1 MPRFALACAGA
12 ALAGLVLAGCQ
23 SAPPAPAPTPTFT
36 CTPEAGGDPFPC
48 SQFQHDE
55 MVAKDALYAEAEA
68 VYRRFLAEDVRIMR
82 AGGVSEPTKVLL
94 ETTTGAFL
102 DGSLADYR
110 QFVHDG
116 THAEG
121 SEPRLVSLTRLPG
134 VSLGGSEVA
143 MRACQDGRSLRF
155 LQDGLEVG
163 RGQLVEG
170 KVFFSRVRGSLKIWS
185 SDGGKVETC
194 A

>member
-12 ALAGLVLAGCQ
+12 ALAGLALAGCQ

-55 MVAKDALYAEAEA
+55 MVAKDALYTEAEA

-102 DGSLADYR
+102 EDALLDYR
-110 QFVHDG
+110 QLKRDG
-116 THAEG
+116 TTARGEDPDLVWVRREPGKSKMG
-121 SEPRLVSLTRLPG
+121 SQ
-134 VSLGGSEVA
+134 VA
-143 MRACQDGRSLRF
+143 MSTCVDGR
-155 LQDGLEVG
+155 GLEFRQADRAIGTG
-163 RGQLVEG
+163 RIARDVTY
-170 KVFFSRVRGSLKIWS
+170 FSRVKGDLKVIGA
-185 SDGGKVETC
+185 DGEQVTSCG
-194 A
+194 